1 VARFKSIWAG
11 ISDLST
17 LVAVCQGLWWVL
29 GIAGLSVVLEMVM
42 AWMGASP
49 LQGIGYALATANFLV
64 LGLLLYRTFKLNVSI
79 EFQPREHT
87 AYFHQWGIVSEEESF
102 QASYN
107 NRSIISG
114 WLVRIRLRVYSGDTV
129 EGVKV
134 TLTEVK
140 ECEELRG
147 MLPFALLF
155 KDDNTIPH
163 KTCIDLHPDDDQFV
177 DVASWKY
184 NLNDGRPPTIIFH
197 NAIHKDAE
205 VPLKPYELTIK
216 VTGKGIR
223 SESMRFWIGISE
235 YEDNKIGMRKDL
247 FSMRL
252 LQD

>member
-1 VARFKSIWAG
+1 MARFKSIWAG

-64 LGLLLYRTFKLNVSI
+64 FGVGDVAIRKLHGLHDGFFGDLLLYRTFKLNVSI

-87 AYFHQWGIVSEEESF
+87 AYFHQWGIVSDEESF

-107 NRSIISG
+107 NRPIISG

-140 ECEELRG
+140 E
-147 MLPFALLF
+147 
-155 KDDNTIPH
+155 
-163 KTCIDLHPDDDQFV
+163 
-177 DVASWKY
+177 
-184 NLNDGRPPTIIFH
+184 
-197 NAIHKDAE
+197 
-205 VPLKPYELTIK
+205 
-216 VTGKGIR
+216 
-223 SESMRFWIGISE
+223 
-235 YEDNKIGMRKDL
+235 
-247 FSMRL
+247 
-252 LQD
+252 

>member
-1 VARFKSIWAG
+1 
-11 ISDLST
+11 
-17 LVAVCQGLWWVL
+17 
-29 GIAGLSVVLEMVM
+29 
-42 AWMGASP
+42 MGASP
-49 LQGIGYALATANFLV
+49 LQAIGYALATANFLV

-163 KTCIDLHPDDDQFV
+163 KTYIDLHPDGYQFV
-177 DVASWKY
+177 D
-184 NLNDGRPPTIIFH
+184 GHRIRR
-197 NAIHKDAE
+197 AE
-205 VPLKPYELTIK
+205 VWCWRKTI
-216 VTGKGIR
+216 
-223 SESMRFWIGISE
+223 
-235 YEDNKIGMRKDL
+235 
-247 FSMRL
+247 
-252 LQD
+252 